1 MEISDD
7 DFELLGT
14 YLDGELPV
22 VQCEALWRRLAAEPA
37 LAAELD
43 SQRRD
48 RAVRR
53 QVWTALEPGDDRVH
67 NLQQRLAKAARR
79 HDAFDQASRMAR
91 IVTTAAAC
99 IVFGFTIGWI
109 GREKAGRPQAIKPEP
124 ENPQVRQ
131 IVNTDAGNRFN
142 DTNSSAGPYVV
153 TVQDDLGQPIATQT
167 FRTLQEAQ
175 NFAQTVNR
183 VQHGRNTQQAPV
195 VPVSDPF

>member
-1 MEISDD
+1 MEITDE

-37 LAAELD
+37 LAAELEGH
-43 SQRRD
+43 RRD
-48 RAVRR
+48 RTVRR
-53 QVWTALEPGDDRVH
+53 QVWSALEPADDRVH
-67 NLQQRLAKAARR
+67 DLQKRLASAARR
-79 HDAFDQASRMAR
+79 HDAFNQASRMAR

-109 GREKAGRPQAIKPEP
+109 GREKANHQQAVKPTP
-124 ENPQVRQ
+124 DNPQIQR
-131 IVNTDAGNRFN
+131 IVSTDSNNPFVTSG
-142 DTNSSAGPYVV
+142 SSSGPYVV

-175 NFAQTVNR
+175 NFAQAVNR
-183 VQHGRNTQQAPV
+183 AQRGRDSQQAPV